1 MNCIRQRIAQQG
13 NRSLWN
19 VDHFVSTAK
28 SCINVVSTVKYS
40 KKGNVKFLSQWA
52 HESEL
57 RKTYIHFVEI
67 SILIHARVKFVA
79 QDD

>member
-1 MNCIRQRIAQQG
+1 MNCIQRIAQQG

-19 VDHFVSTAK
+19 IDHFVSTAK

-40 KKGNVKFLSQWA
+40 KKGNVKFLNQWA

-57 RKTYIHFVEI
+57 RKIYLHFGDHHPHSCESEI
-67 SILIHARVKFVA
+67 RGSR
-79 QDD
+79 